1 MTQRNFIVAFFP
13 SRTHL
18 GKALDHL
25 MTLPELRIQHALAL
39 TRATTGELVMVDD
52 ELGPEEGGAAG
63 GTFGA
68 ALAALGV
75 VQLGALALPGV
86 GPIVAIGVG
95 ALFGGLIGSATGRIA
110 TNLIDTQLNSSEIA
124 LLTERLQTGHAALVL
139 QLRDSDKRIDRLRQE
154 LAPYQAELVERV
166 TA

>member
-1 MTQRNFIVAFFP
+1 MPNRNLIVAFFP
-13 SRTHL
+13 SRMHL

-25 MTLPELRIQHALAL
+25 MTKPELRIQHALAL
-39 TRATTGELVMVDD
+39 HRATTGELVMVDD
-52 ELGPEEGGAAG
+52 ELGPEEGGVAG

-86 GPIVAIGVG
+86 GPIIAIGAGV
-95 ALFGGLIGSATGRIA
+95 LLGGLVGSATGRFA
-110 TNLIDTQLNSSEIA
+110 TNLIETHLDTSEVA
-124 LLTERLQTGHAALVL
+124 LLTERLQAGHAALVL
-139 QLRDSDKRIDRLRQE
+139 QLRERDTTLERLRAE

-166 TA
+166 QV

>member
-1 MTQRNFIVAFFP
+1 MASRNLIVAFFP
-13 SRTHL
+13 SRLTL

-25 MTLPELRIQHALAL
+25 MTLKELHIQHALAL

-52 ELGPEEGGAAG
+52 ELGPEEGGVAG

-86 GPIVAIGVG
+86 GPIVAIGAG
-95 ALFGGLIGSATGRIA
+95 ALLGGLIGRVTGRFA
-110 TNLIDTQLNSSEIA
+110 TNLIDSSLDADELA

-139 QLRDSDKRIDRLRQE
+139 ELRNPDGKIDLLRKE
-154 LAPYQAELVERV
+154 LLPYRAELIERV